1 MCFFFFFFFNEGLL
15 NVMFMAF
22 SSESGARLLKFKTQR
37 KTQSFFLSAVY
48 SFLQGSDK
56 IGITEGPLSKRKY
69 QENTHTLFIH
79 VCIIYT
85 L

>member
-1 MCFFFFFFFNEGLL
+1 MFFLFEGFL

-48 SFLQGSDK
+48 SF
-56 IGITEGPLSKRKY
+56 SKEVIKL
-69 QENTHTLFIH
+69 E
-79 VCIIYT
+79 
-85 L
+85 